1 MVHAMSRRGRQFA
14 TLISTAALAAGS
26 TCAVACGFEDPNSV
40 TSRRGILNLIYPKA
54 LYVTTA
60 VWQAQLDGV
69 IPRSQPSAESKSFVA
84 GRAKYDTAVTQLGSL
99 RDKLSL
105 AIEDR
110 PVAAFSIVLLG
121 PVLWTRFVPEGSA
134 LTMTPHVS
142 GSTNSDVVIVTDEP
156 VIRALVDGQVTAQ
169 AARDLGLIRFYGA
182 PDRVQDVIAW
192 LDQLPALSS
201 KTPLETAQQS
211 SN

>member
-1 MVHAMSRRGRQFA
+1 LVPGA
-14 TLISTAALAAGS
+14 TYTF
-26 TCAVACGFEDPNSV
+26 ACGFEDPNSASV
-40 TSRRGILNLIYPKA
+40 ARGTLNFVYPKA
-54 LYVTTA
+54 LYVTSA
-60 VWQAQLDGV
+60 VWRAQLDGV
-69 IPRSQPSAESKSFVA
+69 IPRSEPSAESKSLVA
-84 GRAKYDTAVTQLGSL
+84 GRSKYDTAVTQMGSL

-134 LTMTPHVS
+134 LTMTPHVF

-169 AARDLGLIRFYGA
+169 AARDLGLIRFYGE
-182 PDRVQDVIAW
+182 PDRVQEMITWFDR
-192 LDQLPALSS
+192 LPVPTNKTALES
-201 KTPLETAQQS
+201 LQQIS
-211 SN
+211 H